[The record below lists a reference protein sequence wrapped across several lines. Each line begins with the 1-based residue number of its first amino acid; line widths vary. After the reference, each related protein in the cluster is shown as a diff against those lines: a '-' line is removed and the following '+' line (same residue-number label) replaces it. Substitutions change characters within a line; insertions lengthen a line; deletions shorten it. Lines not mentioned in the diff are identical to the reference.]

1 MSTGMIPELM
11 PTVGTVS
18 SGWHV
23 VSPRILTDV
32 DVNTGLEMLREL
44 HDGDMTGMTCIQ
56 QKILDQQHYGVRSC
70 QHQIMK
76 KDPEDASTV
85 PNDRHVYGLFD
96 HPTLLPLGG
105 MTIIELPIEIPS
117 NSIFCDP

>member
-44 HDGDMTGMTCIQ
+44 HDGDRNDLHSTKNIRSAALWGE
-56 QKILDQQHYGVRSC
+56 ILPAPNHEKRS
-70 QHQIMK
+70 
-76 KDPEDASTV
+76 
-85 PNDRHVYGLFD
+85 
-96 HPTLLPLGG
+96 
-105 MTIIELPIEIPS
+105 
-117 NSIFCDP
+117 

>member
-11 PTVGTVS
+11 PTWTVS

-44 HDGDMTGMTCIQ
+44 HDGDMTGMTYIQ
-56 QKILDQQHYGVRSC
+56 LNIRSAALRGEILPAPNHEKRSS
-70 QHQIMK
+70 K
-76 KDPEDASTV
+76 KCHTCLTTEYMARPVIPPCCPSGD
-85 PNDRHVYGLFD
+85 D
-96 HPTLLPLGG
+96 HH
-105 MTIIELPIEIPS
+105 
-117 NSIFCDP
+117 